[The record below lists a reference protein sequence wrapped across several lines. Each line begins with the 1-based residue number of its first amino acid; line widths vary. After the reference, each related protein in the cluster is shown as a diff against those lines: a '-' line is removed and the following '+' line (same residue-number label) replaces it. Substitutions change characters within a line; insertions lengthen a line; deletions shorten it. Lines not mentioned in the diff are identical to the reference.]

1 MGLFDTLTSKLFGK
15 AHAKDSAAPGT
26 ADPAAKVDADANTA
40 DAHADPLAL
49 LRERAGANP
58 EKLDW
63 EHSIVDLMKLVG
75 MDSSLDARK
84 KMAEE
89 LKYSGNKED
98 SAAMNV
104 WLHQQVLDSISKR
117 GSV

>member
-15 AHAKDSAAPGT
+15 AQAKDSSAPGS
-26 ADPAAKVDADANTA
+26 ADPAANDT
-40 DAHADPLAL
+40 DAHADPLVL
-49 LRERAGANP
+49 LRERARTHP

-75 MDSSLDARK
+75 MDSSIDARK

-89 LKYSGNKED
+89 LKYDGNKED
-98 SAAMNV
+98 SAAMNA
-104 WLHQQVLDSISKR
+104 WLHGQVLDTISKR
-117 GSV
+117 GSI

>member
-1 MGLFDTLTSKLFGK
+1 MGLFDTLTSKLFGT
-15 AHAKDSAAPGT
+15 AHAKGGDAPAGT
-26 ADPAAKVDADANTA
+26 PAAGGDAAN
-40 DAHADPLAL
+40 AHADPLVL
-49 LRERAGANP
+49 LREKAAKHP

-75 MDSSLDARK
+75 MDHSLEARK

-89 LKYSGNKED
+89 QKYPGDMSD

-104 WLHQQVLDSISKR
+104 WLHQQVLDSIAKR
-117 GSV
+117 GSI